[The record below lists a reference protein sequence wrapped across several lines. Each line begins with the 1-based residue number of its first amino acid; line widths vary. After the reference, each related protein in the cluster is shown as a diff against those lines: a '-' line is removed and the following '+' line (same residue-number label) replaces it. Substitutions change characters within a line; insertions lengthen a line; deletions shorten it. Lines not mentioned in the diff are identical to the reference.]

1 MIEVR
6 IRRADLTDRPVVQAF
21 HRALYL
27 DHRASVMPEGMER
40 LFAYR
45 SFQTVLA
52 EDVAAMLRDPS
63 VVVLLAL
70 AERDLGEEAIG
81 YISGTIESDD
91 RRVIRRKGVVGDW
104 YVAEELRGSGVGR
117 RLFETLESIFAEAG
131 CGLVEVATWP
141 FNEGTRKALGKLG
154 YEEIQ
159 ITYRKE
165 LGD

>member
-1 MIEVR
+1 MEVR
-6 IRRADLTDRPVVQAF
+6 VRRADLADRPVVEAF

-27 DHRASVMPEGMER
+27 EHRAAVMPEGMER

-45 SFQTVLA
+45 SFEAVLA
-52 EDVAAMLRDPS
+52 EDVGAMLRDPS

-70 AERDLGEEAIG
+70 GDGEAIG
-81 YISGTIESDD
+81 YISGTIENDD

-104 YVAEELRGSGVGR
+104 YVDEAARGTGIGR
-117 RLFETLESIFAEAG
+117 RLFETLESIFGEAG
-131 CGLVEVATWP
+131 CGIVEVATWP

-154 YEEIQ
+154 YAEIQ

-165 LGD
+165 LGE

>member
-1 MIEVR
+1 MEVQLR
-6 IRRADLTDRPVVQAF
+6 QADLADRPVVEGF

-27 DHRASVMPEGMER
+27 EHRAAVMPAGMER

-45 SFQTVLA
+45 SFETVLA
-52 EDVAAMLRDPS
+52 EDVAAMLRDPA

-70 AERDLGEEAIG
+70 GDGKAIG
-81 YISGTIESDD
+81 YISGSIENDD

-104 YVAEELRGSGVGR
+104 YVQESVRGAGVGR

-141 FNEGTRKALGKLG
+141 FNEGTRKALDRLG
-154 YEEIQ
+154 YSEIQ

-165 LGD
+165 LGE

>member
-1 MIEVR
+1 MEVQLR
-6 IRRADLTDRPVVQAF
+6 QADLADRPVVEAF

-27 DHRASVMPEGMER
+27 EHRAAVMPAAMER

-45 SFQTVLA
+45 SFETVLA
-52 EDVAAMLRDPS
+52 EDVAAMLRDPA

-70 AERDLGEEAIG
+70 GDGKAIG
-81 YISGTIESDD
+81 YISGTIENDD

-104 YVAEELRGSGVGR
+104 YVDESVRGAGVGR
-117 RLFETLESIFAEAG
+117 RLFDTLETIFAEAG

-141 FNEGTRKALGKLG
+141 FNEGTRKALDRLG
-154 YEEIQ
+154 YSEIQ

-165 LGD
+165 FGE

>member
-1 MIEVR
+1 MELR
-6 IRRADLTDRPVVQAF
+6 LRRAELGDRPLIEAF

-27 DHRASVMPEGMER
+27 EHRAAVMPAGMER

-45 SFQTVLA
+45 SFEAVLA

-70 AERDLGEEAIG
+70 GDDSAVG
-81 YISGTIESDD
+81 YISGTIESDE

-104 YVAEELRGSGVGR
+104 YVDEAVRGTGIGR
-117 RLFETLESIFAEAG
+117 RLFETLEAIFLEAG

-141 FNEGTRKALGKLG
+141 FNEGTRKALDRLG
-154 YEEIQ
+154 YSEIQ

-165 LGD
+165 IGE

>member
-1 MIEVR
+1 
-6 IRRADLTDRPVVQAF
+6 VVETF

-27 DHRASVMPEGMER
+27 EHRAAVMPGGMER

-45 SFQTVLA
+45 SFETVLA

-70 AERDLGEEAIG
+70 DVGDEGPEEAIG
-81 YISGTIESDD
+81 YISGTIQNDE

-104 YVAEELRGSGVGR
+104 YVTEATRGAGIGR

-131 CGLVEVATWP
+131 CGIVEVATWP

-154 YEEIQ
+154 YDEIQ

-165 LGD
+165 LQLEE